1 MVCVKTDCL
10 QCSLFFLCAAAR
22 ITPARKALPC
32 QSQILVPPLCT
43 AGEFIPQ
50 SANRF
55 VGNFSPYLWCLLE
68 IPSAQE
74 KRVLDLGPELV
85 DEAWLFIKSNGE
97 WTLHDQAGKTVLNS
111 QKKIQGVR
119 CALEIPARKS
129 EVLLRI
135 KNSDTAAMV
144 FRLFSHGDYFLQ
156 TTKFNIVHGMSIAM
170 FLTSMCMQIL
180 IWVFRKPR
188 NALFILAV
196 TIFFFIYQLCMKGI
210 GPALLWNSLSGAG
223 FFLHL
228 SYIVATF
235 GFVTILVLAFRC
247 LNLETQFSINN
258 QINSSFIGCALLFA
272 IMFSISPNFDFVYRL
287 SICVLIAGLVFEI
300 IVIAFGARKRKYDFS
315 ILIPWCVFYVFLIF
329 RQGFHL
335 IRKSKEY
342 FFLSALMDNDYYFSY
357 DINFLIVN
365 ILYLFIMARRTSHPS
380 RLEIERKIQ
389 RTQTLSSSYAEKA
402 GTQKISSPSAE
413 IILMEYGL
421 TPREIEVAKM
431 LCSNRNTTK
440 EISQSLNISVNTA
453 ATHIKHIYEKCAV
466 NSKFSLYRLIN
477 DEITQSGDERSEG
490 KIT

>member
-1 MVCVKTDCL
+1 MLIVF
-10 QCSLFFLCAAAR
+10 SLCGCADYTRPKSLAVS
-22 ITPARKALPC
+22 KSNSC
-32 QSQILVPPLCT
+32 PPICT

-50 SANRF
+50 SSNRF
-55 VGNFSPYLWCLLE
+55 VGNFSQYLWCLLE
-68 IPSAQE
+68 ITSAE
-74 KRVLDLGPELV
+74 ENLVLDLGPELV
-85 DEAWLFIKSNGE
+85 DEAWLFIKSNGG

-144 FRLFSHGDYFLQ
+144 FRLFSQRDYFLQ
-156 TTKFNIVHGMSIAM
+156 TTRFNLVHGMSIAM

-235 GFVTILVLAFRC
+235 GFVTILLLAFRC

-258 QINSSFIGCALLFA
+258 QINSSFIGCAILFA

-335 IRKSKEY
+335 VRKSKDY
-342 FFLSALMDNDYYFSY
+342 FFLSAIMDNDYYFSY

-365 ILYLFIMARRTSHPS
+365 ILYLFIIARRVSYRVATQNPACK
-380 RLEIERKIQ
+380 EIVVEGAKEIPQENAIREGSAPQSIEKILAQ
-389 RTQTLSSSYAEKA
+389 
-402 GTQKISSPSAE
+402 
-413 IILMEYGL
+413 YGL
-421 TPREIEVAKM
+421 TPREIEVAQM
-431 LCSNRNTTK
+431 LCSNENSTK
-440 EISQSLNISVNTA
+440 AISSELHISVNTT
-453 ATHIKHIYEKCAV
+453 ATHIKHIFEKCNV
-466 NSKFSLYRLIN
+466 KSKFALYKLVHG
-477 DEITQSGDERSEG
+477 EVT
-490 KIT
+490 